1 MTSHPEQNPQHN
13 GYWSGPDYTPPA
25 MPVPPHPNQDQYAG
39 WPQPQATAPD
49 PGPSANSFAGAPAPS
64 GAPLPPGSSAYVSA
78 PPPAPVTKTKK
89 RSPLRMIVPTALIA
103 ALASSGITVAALQA
117 TSTGPG
123 ATTQVNTNTVVQG
136 SPANPDWTQT
146 AKVAA
151 PSVVS
156 IAVQGRTGGAEG
168 SGVVYDRSGNIVT
181 NNHVVNGVGNGAQ
194 LQVTLFNNQVYAATL
209 VGSDPSTDLAVIRL
223 QNPPNDLRPIAL
235 GDANALTVGQP
246 VMALGNPLGLS
257 ETVTTGIVSA
267 LDRPV
272 ITQQSGGNSP
282 LSGGS
287 GQQSVTNAIQ
297 TNAAINPGNSGGAL
311 VDVSGKLIGI
321 TSSIASLGN
330 SQGESGNIG
339 IGFAIPVNQVRTVAD
354 QLISGG
360 TVRQAYLGVNSTD
373 ATARVDTST
382 FSGAGVRQVVSGSP
396 ADQAGIRAGDVILGI
411 DEDTVPNS
419 ESLIAQ
425 VRERSVGDRVTLKI
439 ARGNSTV
446 DIPVT
451 LAAGQ

>member
-1 MTSHPEQNPQHN
+1 MTSHPEQNPQNN
-13 GYWSGPDYTPPA
+13 GYWNGPDYTPPS
-25 MPVPPHPNQDQYAG
+25 MPVPPQPAQEQYG

-49 PGPSANSFAGAPAPS
+49 PGPSTNAYPGTGPAGPTGPTGP
-64 GAPLPPGSSAYVSA
+64 GATTAYASA
-78 PPPAPVTKTKK
+78 PVPTKK
-89 RSPLRMIVPTALIA
+89 KRQRGPLRMIVPTALIA

-117 TSTGPG
+117 TSSPAAGG
-123 ATTQVNTNTVVQG
+123 TTQVNTVVQG

-156 IAVQGRTGGAEG
+156 IAVQGRTGSAEG
-168 SGVVYDRSGNIVT
+168 SGVIYDRSGNIVT
-181 NNHVVNGVGNGAQ
+181 NNHVVNGVGAGAQ
-194 LQVTLFNNQVYAATL
+194 LQVTLSNYQVYAATL

-223 QNPPNDLRPIAL
+223 QNPPGDLQPIAL
-235 GDANALTVGQP
+235 GDANNLTVGQP

-272 ITQQSGGNSP
+272 ITQQQSGGNSP
-282 LSGGS
+282 LSGGTP
-287 GQQSVTNAIQ
+287 QQAVTNAIQ

-321 TSSIASLGN
+321 TSSIASLGS
-330 SQGESGNIG
+330 SQGTSGNIG
-339 IGFAIPVNQVRTVAD
+339 IGFAIPVNQVRSVAD

-360 TVRQAYLGVNSTD
+360 TVQQAYLGVSSTD
-373 ATARVDTST
+373 ATAKVDASS

-396 ADQAGIRAGDVILGI
+396 ADQAGIRVGDVILGI

-419 ESLIAQ
+419 EALIAQ
-425 VRERSVGDRVTLKI
+425 VRERNVGDRVTLKV
-439 ARGNSTV
+439 ARGTSTV
-446 DIPVT
+446 EVPVT